1 MPSRFPCTW
10 ALHASGDGTFKLLAL
25 CSFDMLR
32 SRSLLNERHVVT
44 SGPAV
49 MDAYNNVAW
58 PELARAAGA
67 YPAGSF
73 YDDLALLAS
82 NGKLYAS
89 DLIAEAHSGRSKH
102 KRHLDATGVAW
113 FAYVTA
119 SRVDAHD
126 RVKDA
131 SALFNFA
138 YTLGGPT
145 AIRSRL
151 AGVWLQCAAL
161 NGDLTD
167 QIKQL
172 RRVKAPAEVWWA
184 AATDSRHPSI
194 SPDSDRSTW
203 LQLFNK
209 PLLDA
214 ELSPIALADRAG
226 TLFERMNAS
235 SDSAATCDG
244 PRVTVV
250 VPVFNPDQS
259 FLTAVRSLLLQTWS
273 NLEVILCD
281 DASTKNAELI
291 QQLASEDERIKVI
304 TLEQN
309 GGAYG
314 ARNAGVLAATGD
326 YITFNDA
333 DDWSHPDRIRRHV
346 ESLENNSEALA
357 TISHSIRVTD
367 DLQLTVIGRPPKR
380 INLSSLLMRRQ
391 DFLEYFGAFDPVRRG
406 ADSEFISRFETAV
419 GAERFAILEDPLA
432 YVQLTPGS
440 LSRADYR
447 HLYTHPARVQYRAN
461 FRHWHAKN
469 AQSKPSLHYQES
481 VRPNFPAPS
490 HITGIEAPTS
500 TSVDVLMLGNLGG
513 DTAESHTLPDEI
525 SYLNSQNY
533 KVAIKEYLAP
543 RDLIDRPKAPNGEL
557 AELIRLG
564 RVEWLLVDR
573 QVKAET
579 VVIRD
584 LASIRTMPAF
594 ILETIETNNVVVLAT
609 NSELQDA
616 NSSRHDITAFLK
628 DKFNSSVYWH
638 PALPQER
645 NFLAHFMKRKSTSS
659 PQPPLLPPV
668 IDSARI
674 ELTDRAP
681 HLGIW
686 APGILQ
692 LTDQDLSLWLDPIV
706 ELGFDMT
713 IWGVASQFRSIL
725 SDSCRILNS
734 RSSSFSEFIN
744 AIDFLVIP
752 PTSHEQVSLDP
763 LIWKATKE
771 GKIVFVPSGARTN
784 LASSVEFYR
793 PESLISDLKALG
805 SDASRR
811 EQHLRNAFK
820 AIQASQRPEE
830 YLDTLFPSRRSMPS
844 NYYGGQNSDFPV
856 RDGEVR
862 A

>member
-10 ALHASGDGTFKLLAL
+10 ALHASGDGTFRLLAL
-25 CSFDMLR
+25 CGFDMLR

-58 PELARAAGA
+58 PELARAAGT

-73 YDDLALLAS
+73 YNDLALVAS
-82 NGKLYAS
+82 NGKLSANE
-89 DLIAEAHSGRSKH
+89 LIAEAHSGRPRD

-119 SRVDAHD
+119 ARVDSRD
-126 RVKDA
+126 RIKDA

-145 AIRSRL
+145 AVRRRL

-167 QIKQL
+167 QITRL
-172 RRVKAPAEVWWA
+172 RRVNAPAEVWWA
-184 AATDSRHPSI
+184 AATDSRHLSI
-194 SPDSDRSTW
+194 SPDSDKSSW

-214 ELSPIALADRAG
+214 ELSPIALADRPG
-226 TLFERMNAS
+226 TLFERMTAS
-235 SDSAATCDG
+235 SDTTARCDG
-244 PRVTVV
+244 PLVTIV

-291 QQLASEDERIKVI
+291 QRVASEDERIKVV

-367 DLQLTVIGRPPKR
+367 DLRLTVIGRPPKR
-380 INLSSLLMRRQ
+380 INLSSLLMRRK
-391 DFLEYFGAFDPVRRG
+391 DFLEHFGAFDPVRRG
-406 ADSEFISRFETAV
+406 ADSEFISRFEAAV

-432 YVQLTPGS
+432 YVQLTAGS

-461 FRHWHAKN
+461 FRHWHSEN
-469 AQSKPSLHYQES
+469 AHNKSSLHYQES

-564 RVEWLLVDR
+564 RVEWLLADR

-594 ILETIETNNVVVLAT
+594 ILKTIETNNVVVLVS
-609 NSELQDA
+609 NSDLQDA
-616 NSSRHDITAFLK
+616 ISSRQDITAFLK
-628 DKFNSSVYWH
+628 DTFKAAVYWH

-645 NFLAHFMKRKSTSS
+645 NFLERLIKRKSTSL

-668 IDSARI
+668 ADNAQI

-692 LTDQDLSLWLDPIV
+692 LTDQELSLWLDPIV
-706 ELGFDMT
+706 ENGFDMT
-713 IWGVASQFRSIL
+713 IWGLGGQLGSIV
-725 SDSCRILNS
+725 SESCRILNS
-734 RSSSFSEFIN
+734 RSSSFSEFIDV
-744 AIDFLVIP
+744 IDFLVIP
-752 PTSHEQVSLDP
+752 PTSHARVSLDA
-763 LIWKATKE
+763 LIWKAITR
-771 GKIVFVPSGARTN
+771 GKTVFVSSDTRTN
-784 LASSVEFYR
+784 LASSVEFYQR
-793 PESLISDLKALG
+793 ESLILNMKALAR
-805 SDASRR
+805 DASLR
-811 EQHLRNAFK
+811 EQRLRSALE
-820 AIQASQRPEE
+820 AIQRSQRPEE
-830 YLDTLFPSRRSMPS
+830 YLDTLFPSRRSTPS
-844 NYYGGQNSDFPV
+844 NYYGGQDSDFPL